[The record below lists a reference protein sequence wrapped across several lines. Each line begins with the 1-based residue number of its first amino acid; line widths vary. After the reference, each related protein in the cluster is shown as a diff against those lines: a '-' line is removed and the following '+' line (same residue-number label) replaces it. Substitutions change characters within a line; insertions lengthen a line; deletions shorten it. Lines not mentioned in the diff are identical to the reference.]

1 MSLADD
7 EIVWVFEGG
16 ESQIAALSAMVSQLQ
31 NVLRGVLPEPSG
43 DVFDQLITDLTHD
56 PTETLDKD
64 PWLRRLFPPASRN
77 PDEVAEFRRNA
88 VHAQARS
95 RIDAL
100 GVVLADLADARRGLV
115 AVPEG
120 HADAWAQTLSSLR
133 AIWHVRLVDGDA
145 WPDREATDEQV
156 EANPELAMVL
166 DWLAYLIEDLLATR
180 DVAHDVGRG
189 FRLEETE

>member
-1 MSLADD
+1 MSLRDD

-16 ESQIAALSAMVSQLQ
+16 ESQVAALSAMVSQLQ
-31 NVLRGVLPEPSG
+31 NVLRGLLPDTGG

-56 PTETLDKD
+56 PSDALSKD

-77 PDEVAEFRRNA
+77 PVEVAEFRRNA
-88 VHAQARS
+88 VHSQARG
-95 RIDAL
+95 RIGAL
-100 GVVLADLADARRGLV
+100 DVVLSDLASMQHDMV

-120 HADAWAQTLSSLR
+120 HVDAWLQALSSLR

-156 EANPELAMVL
+156 EANPELALLL

-189 FRLEETE
+189 FRLGDQA